1 MTGAVNEQKNL
12 LRTRLL
18 AQRDAAGDLRGAST
32 AVCDRL
38 EVLPE
43 LTAVATVAGYAAT
56 PREISVDPALESL
69 LHRGVA
75 VCLPWVDG
83 PVLRVGRV
91 EDLARDLAP
100 GWRGLR
106 EPVPTLR
113 APLAAWA
120 LDAVLV
126 PGVGFDRAGNRL
138 GHGGGHFDRLLA
150 RVRRDTVLIG
160 IALDTQVVDAVPVR
174 AHDRRVHVIVT
185 PTQTL
190 RP

>member
-1 MTGAVNEQKNL
+1 MDEQKNL
-12 LRTRLL
+12 LRARLL
-18 AQRDAAGDLRGAST
+18 AQRDAAGDLDAAST

-38 EVLPE
+38 EVLEE
-43 LTAVATVAGYAAT
+43 LAAVATVAGYAAT
-56 PREISVDPALESL
+56 PREISVDAALESL
-69 LHRGVA
+69 LRKGVT

-83 PVLRVGRV
+83 PVLRVARI

-113 APLAAWA
+113 APLAESV

-150 RVRRDTVLIG
+150 RVRRDTMLIG
-160 IALDTQVVDAVPVR
+160 IALDTGIVDAIPVQ